1 MNNGS
6 GSKILSIII
15 AVITSVTVTTCGFLI
30 WYKNNPYIIVVPADD
45 AENIGSNGR
54 QSFDPSYGIVFDK
67 NKVDFV
73 NVKKYKEVYNLLR
86 KYFYKEV
93 DENVLLEGSIAG
105 MANALEDPYTVYFPK
120 EQMELFMERS
130 RGSYVGIGV
139 TVNMPEDGILTVVE
153 PFEDSP
159 AMKAGMKMGDKIIKV
174 DGEDVTN
181 IRDADMI
188 VSMIKGE
195 ENTKV
200 DITVY
205 RPSEERYIDFEIVRQ
220 TIKIVNVTS
229 EMLEGNIGYIRI
241 SMFDSECA
249 HYFGTHLNQLLD
261 RGMKGLIID
270 VRDNPGGDLNEVVA
284 IADRLVPE
292 GLIVYME
299 DRAGNRMEKT
309 SDKTEIDIPL
319 AILINEYSASASE
332 ILAGAVKD
340 HKKGTLIGQK
350 TFGKGL
356 VQNVVELDDGS
367 GLKLTT
373 ATYFTPAGINI
384 HKKGIEP
391 DIEVELDE
399 ENRLL
404 PVSQLPKEDDE
415 QLKEAIKVIK
425 NQIYSY

>member
-1 MNNGS
+1 LNNSS
-6 GSKILSIII
+6 GSKVLSIII
-15 AVITSVTVTTCGFLI
+15 AVITSVIVTTCGFLI

-45 AENIGSNGR
+45 LDDITDRGVQN
-54 QSFDPSYGIVFDK
+54 FDPSYGMVFDK

-73 NVKKYKEVYNLLR
+73 NVKKYREVYNILR
-86 KYFYKEV
+86 KYFYEEV

-105 MANALEDPYTVYFPK
+105 MANSLQDPYTVYFTK

-159 AMKAGMKMGDKIIKV
+159 AIEAGMKMGDKIVKV
-174 DGEDVTN
+174 DGEDVTT
-181 IRDADMI
+181 IRDSDMI

-195 ENTKV
+195 ENTTV
-200 DITVY
+200 EITVY
-205 RPSEERYIDFEIVRQ
+205 RPSEEKYIDFEIMRK

-229 EMLEGNIGYIRI
+229 EMLENNIGYIRI

-249 HYFGTHLNQLLD
+249 HYFGMHLNQLID
-261 RGMKGLIID
+261 KGMEGLIID
-270 VRDNPGGDLNEVVA
+270 VRDNPGGDFDEVVA
-284 IADRLVPE
+284 IANRLVPE
-292 GLIVYME
+292 GLIVYIE
-299 DRAGNRMEKT
+299 DRAGNRTERT
-309 SDKTEIDIPL
+309 SDKTQLDKPI

-332 ILAGAVKD
+332 ILAGAIKD

-356 VQNVVELDDGS
+356 VQNVIQLDDGA

-373 ATYFTPAGINI
+373 ATYFTPLGINI

-391 DIEVELDE
+391 HIEVELDFFLFPSYQKKKI
-399 ENRLL
+399 NSFKKLL
-404 PVSQLPKEDDE
+404 K
-415 QLKEAIKVIK
+415 
-425 NQIYSY
+425 

>member
-1 MNNGS
+1 MNNSS
-6 GSKILSIII
+6 GSKVLSILIT
-15 AVITSVTVTTCGFLI
+15 VIVTVTVTTCGFLI

-45 AENIGSNGR
+45 LDDVTDRARNNL
-54 QSFDPSYGIVFDK
+54 DPSYGVVFDK

-73 NVKKYKEVYNLLR
+73 NVKKYREVYNLLR
-86 KYFYKEV
+86 KYFYEEV

-105 MANALEDPYTVYFPK
+105 MANSLQDPYTVYFTK
-120 EQMELFMERS
+120 DQMALFMERS

-159 AMKAGMKMGDKIIKV
+159 AIEAGIKMGDKIVKV
-174 DGEDVTN
+174 DGEDVTT
-181 IRDADMI
+181 IRDSDMI

-195 ENTKV
+195 ENTTV
-200 DITVY
+200 EITVY
-205 RPSEERYIDFEIVRQ
+205 RPSEERYIDFEITRK

-229 EMLEGNIGYIRI
+229 EMLQNNIGYIRI
-241 SMFDSECA
+241 SMFDGECA
-249 HYFGTHLNQLLD
+249 HYFGMHLNQLLD
-261 RGMKGLIID
+261 KGMEGLIID

-309 SDKTEIDIPL
+309 SDKTELNKPI

-340 HKKGTLIGQK
+340 HKKGTLVGQK

-391 DIEVELDE
+391 DIKVELDE
-399 ENRLL
+399 ESRLL
-404 PVSQLPKEDDE
+404 PVSQLPKEEDK
-415 QLKEAIKVIK
+415 QLQEAIKVIK
-425 NQIYSY
+425 SKL

>member
-1 MNNGS
+1 LNNSS
-6 GSKILSIII
+6 GSKVLSIL
-15 AVITSVTVTTCGFLI
+15 ITVVVTVTVTTCGFLI

-45 AENIGSNGR
+45 LDDVTDRARNNL
-54 QSFDPSYGIVFDK
+54 DPSYGVVFDK

-73 NVKKYKEVYNLLR
+73 NVKKYREVYNLLR
-86 KYFYKEV
+86 KYFYEEV

-105 MANALEDPYTVYFPK
+105 MANSLQDPYTVYFTK
-120 EQMELFMERS
+120 DQMALFMERS

-159 AMKAGMKMGDKIIKV
+159 AIEAGIKMGDKIVKV
-174 DGEDVTN
+174 DGEDVTT
-181 IRDADMI
+181 IRDSDMI

-195 ENTKV
+195 ENTTV
-200 DITVY
+200 EITVY
-205 RPSEERYIDFEIVRQ
+205 RPSEERYIDFEITRK

-229 EMLEGNIGYIRI
+229 EMLQNNIGYIRI
-241 SMFDSECA
+241 SMFDGECA
-249 HYFGTHLNQLLD
+249 HYFGMHLNQLLD
-261 RGMKGLIID
+261 KGMEGLIID

-309 SDKTEIDIPL
+309 SDKTELNKPI

-340 HKKGTLIGQK
+340 HKKGTLVGQK

-391 DIEVELDE
+391 DIKVELDE
-399 ENRLL
+399 ESRLL
-404 PVSQLPKEDDE
+404 PVSQLPKEEDK
-415 QLKEAIKVIK
+415 QLQEAIKVIK
-425 NQIYSY
+425 SKL

>member
-1 MNNGS
+1 MNNSS
-6 GSKILSIII
+6 GSKVLSIL
-15 AVITSVTVTTCGFLI
+15 ITVVVTVTVTTCGFLI

-45 AENIGSNGR
+45 LDDVTDRARNNL
-54 QSFDPSYGIVFDK
+54 DPSYGVVFDK

-73 NVKKYKEVYNLLR
+73 NVKKYREVYNLLR
-86 KYFYKEV
+86 KYFYEEV

-105 MANALEDPYTVYFPK
+105 MANSLQDPYTVYFTK
-120 EQMELFMERS
+120 DQMALFMERS

-159 AMKAGMKMGDKIIKV
+159 AIEAGIKMGDKIVKV
-174 DGEDVTN
+174 DGEDVTT
-181 IRDADMI
+181 IRDSDMI

-195 ENTKV
+195 ENTTV
-200 DITVY
+200 EITVY
-205 RPSEERYIDFEIVRQ
+205 RPSEERYIDFEITRK

-229 EMLEGNIGYIRI
+229 EMLQNNIGYIRI
-241 SMFDSECA
+241 SMFDGECA
-249 HYFGTHLNQLLD
+249 HYFGMHLNQLLD
-261 RGMKGLIID
+261 KGMEGLIID

-309 SDKTEIDIPL
+309 SDKTELNKPI

-340 HKKGTLIGQK
+340 HKKGTLVGQK

-391 DIEVELDE
+391 DIKVELDE
-399 ENRLL
+399 ESRLL
-404 PVSQLPKEDDE
+404 PVSQLPKEEDK
-415 QLKEAIKVIK
+415 QLQEAIKVIK
-425 NQIYSY
+425 SKL

>member
-1 MNNGS
+1 MNNSS
-6 GSKILSIII
+6 GSKVLSIII
-15 AVITSVTVTTCGFLI
+15 AVITSVIVTTCGFLI

-45 AENIGSNGR
+45 LDDITDRGVQN
-54 QSFDPSYGIVFDK
+54 FDPSYGMVFDK

-73 NVKKYKEVYNLLR
+73 NVKKYREVYNILR
-86 KYFYKEV
+86 KYFYEEV

-105 MANALEDPYTVYFPK
+105 MANSLQDPYTVYFTK

-159 AMKAGMKMGDKIIKV
+159 AIEAGMKMGDKIVKV
-174 DGEDVTN
+174 DGEDVTT
-181 IRDADMI
+181 IRDSDMI

-195 ENTKV
+195 ENTTV
-200 DITVY
+200 EITVY
-205 RPSEERYIDFEIVRQ
+205 RPSEEKYIDFEIMRK

-229 EMLEGNIGYIRI
+229 EMLENNIGYIRI

-249 HYFGTHLNQLLD
+249 HYFGMHLNQLID
-261 RGMKGLIID
+261 KGMEGLIID
-270 VRDNPGGDLNEVVA
+270 VRDNPGGDFDEVVA
-284 IADRLVPE
+284 IANRLVPE
-292 GLIVYME
+292 GLIVYIE
-299 DRAGNRMEKT
+299 DRAGNRTERT
-309 SDKTEIDIPL
+309 SDKTQLDKPI

-332 ILAGAVKD
+332 ILAGAIKD

-356 VQNVVELDDGS
+356 VQNVIQLDDGA

-373 ATYFTPAGINI
+373 ATYFTPLGINI

-391 DIEVELDE
+391 HMEVELDE
-399 ENRLL
+399 ESRFL
-404 PVSQLPKEDDE
+404 PVSQLPKEEDK
-415 QLKEAIKVIK
+415 QLQEAIKVIK
-425 NQIYSY
+425 GQL

>member
-1 MNNGS
+1 LNNSS
-6 GSKILSIII
+6 GSKVLSIII
-15 AVITSVTVTTCGFLI
+15 AVITSVIVTTCGFLI

-45 AENIGSNGR
+45 LDDITDRGVQN
-54 QSFDPSYGIVFDK
+54 FDPSYGMVFDK

-73 NVKKYKEVYNLLR
+73 NVKKYREVYNILR
-86 KYFYKEV
+86 KYFYEEV

-105 MANALEDPYTVYFPK
+105 MANSLQDPYTVYFTK

-159 AMKAGMKMGDKIIKV
+159 AIEAGMKMGD
-174 DGEDVTN
+174 TT
-181 IRDADMI
+181 IRDSDMI

-195 ENTKV
+195 ENTTV
-200 DITVY
+200 EITVY
-205 RPSEERYIDFEIVRQ
+205 RPSEEKYIDFEIMRK

-229 EMLEGNIGYIRI
+229 EMLENNIGYIRI

-249 HYFGTHLNQLLD
+249 HYFGMHLNQLID
-261 RGMKGLIID
+261 KGMEGLIID
-270 VRDNPGGDLNEVVA
+270 VRDNPGGDFDEVVA
-284 IADRLVPE
+284 IANRLVPE
-292 GLIVYME
+292 GLIVYIE
-299 DRAGNRMEKT
+299 DRAGNRTERT
-309 SDKTEIDIPL
+309 SDKTQLDKPI

-332 ILAGAVKD
+332 ILAGAIKD

-356 VQNVVELDDGS
+356 VQNVIQLDDGA

-373 ATYFTPAGINI
+373 ATYFTPLGINI

-391 DIEVELDE
+391 HIEVELDE
-399 ENRLL
+399 ESRFL
-404 PVSQLPKEDDE
+404 PVSQLPKEEDK
-415 QLKEAIKVIK
+415 QLQEAIKVIK
-425 NQIYSY
+425 GQL

>member
-1 MNNGS
+1 MNNSS
-6 GSKILSIII
+6 GSKVLSILIT
-15 AVITSVTVTTCGFLI
+15 VIVTVTVTTCGFLI

-45 AENIGSNGR
+45 LDDVTDRARNNL
-54 QSFDPSYGIVFDK
+54 DPSYGVVFDK

-73 NVKKYKEVYNLLR
+73 NVKKYREVYNLLR
-86 KYFYKEV
+86 KYFYEEV

-105 MANALEDPYTVYFPK
+105 MANSLQDPYTVYFTK
-120 EQMELFMERS
+120 DQMALFMERS

-159 AMKAGMKMGDKIIKV
+159 AIEAGIKMGDKIVKV
-174 DGEDVTN
+174 DGEDVTT
-181 IRDADMI
+181 IRDSDMI

-195 ENTKV
+195 ENTTV
-200 DITVY
+200 EITVY
-205 RPSEERYIDFEIVRQ
+205 RPSEERYIDFEITRK

-229 EMLEGNIGYIRI
+229 EMLQNNIGYIRI
-241 SMFDSECA
+241 SMFDGECA
-249 HYFGTHLNQLLD
+249 HYFGMHLNQLLD
-261 RGMKGLIID
+261 KGMEGLIID

-284 IADRLVPE
+284 IADCLVPE

-309 SDKTEIDIPL
+309 SDKTELNKPI

-340 HKKGTLIGQK
+340 HKKGTLVGQK

-391 DIEVELDE
+391 DIKVELDE
-399 ENRLL
+399 ESRLL
-404 PVSQLPKEDDE
+404 PVSQLPKEEDK
-415 QLKEAIKVIK
+415 QLQEAIKVIK
-425 NQIYSY
+425 SKL

>member
-1 MNNGS
+1 MLNNSS
-6 GSKILSIII
+6 GSKVLSILIT
-15 AVITSVTVTTCGFLI
+15 VIVTVTVTTCGFLI

-45 AENIGSNGR
+45 LDDVTDRARNNL
-54 QSFDPSYGIVFDK
+54 DPSYGVVFDK

-73 NVKKYKEVYNLLR
+73 NVKKYREVYNLLR
-86 KYFYKEV
+86 KYFYEEV

-105 MANALEDPYTVYFPK
+105 MANSLQDPYTVYFTK
-120 EQMELFMERS
+120 DQMALFMERS

-159 AMKAGMKMGDKIIKV
+159 AIEAGIKMGDKIVKV
-174 DGEDVTN
+174 DGEDVTT
-181 IRDADMI
+181 IRDSDMI

-195 ENTKV
+195 ENTTV
-200 DITVY
+200 EITVY
-205 RPSEERYIDFEIVRQ
+205 RPSEERYIDFEITRK

-229 EMLEGNIGYIRI
+229 EMLQNNIGYIRI
-241 SMFDSECA
+241 SMFDGECA
-249 HYFGTHLNQLLD
+249 HYFGMHLNQLLD
-261 RGMKGLIID
+261 KGMEGLIID

-309 SDKTEIDIPL
+309 SDKTELNKPI

-340 HKKGTLIGQK
+340 HKKGTLVGQK

-391 DIEVELDE
+391 DIKVELDE
-399 ENRLL
+399 ESRLL
-404 PVSQLPKEDDE
+404 PVSQLPKEEDK
-415 QLKEAIKVIK
+415 QLQEAIKVIK
-425 NQIYSY
+425 SKL

>member
-1 MNNGS
+1 LNNSS
-6 GSKILSIII
+6 GSKVLSILIT
-15 AVITSVTVTTCGFLI
+15 VIVTVTVTTCGFLI

-45 AENIGSNGR
+45 LDDVTDRARNNL
-54 QSFDPSYGIVFDK
+54 DPSYGVVFDK

-73 NVKKYKEVYNLLR
+73 NVKKYREVYNLLR
-86 KYFYKEV
+86 KYFYEEV

-105 MANALEDPYTVYFPK
+105 MANSLQDPYTVYFTK
-120 EQMELFMERS
+120 DQMALFMERS

-159 AMKAGMKMGDKIIKV
+159 AIEAGIKMGDKIVKV
-174 DGEDVTN
+174 DGEDVTT
-181 IRDADMI
+181 IRDSDMI

-195 ENTKV
+195 ENTTV
-200 DITVY
+200 EITVY
-205 RPSEERYIDFEIVRQ
+205 RPSEERYIDFEITRK

-229 EMLEGNIGYIRI
+229 EMLQNNIGYIRI
-241 SMFDSECA
+241 SMFDGECA
-249 HYFGTHLNQLLD
+249 HYFGMHLNQLLD
-261 RGMKGLIID
+261 KGMEGLIID

-309 SDKTEIDIPL
+309 SDKTELNKPI

-340 HKKGTLIGQK
+340 HKKGTLVGQK

-391 DIEVELDE
+391 DIKVELDE
-399 ENRLL
+399 ESRLL
-404 PVSQLPKEDDE
+404 PVSQLPKEEDK
-415 QLKEAIKVIK
+415 QLQEAIKVIK
-425 NQIYSY
+425 SKL

>member
-1 MNNGS
+1 LNNSS
-6 GSKILSIII
+6 GSKVLSIII
-15 AVITSVTVTTCGFLI
+15 AVITSVIVTTCGFLI

-45 AENIGSNGR
+45 LDDITDRGVQN
-54 QSFDPSYGIVFDK
+54 FDPSYGMVFDK

-73 NVKKYKEVYNLLR
+73 NVKKYREVYNILR
-86 KYFYKEV
+86 KYFYEEV

-105 MANALEDPYTVYFPK
+105 MANSLQDPYTVYFTK

-159 AMKAGMKMGDKIIKV
+159 AIEAGMKMGDKIVKV
-174 DGEDVTN
+174 DGEDVTT
-181 IRDADMI
+181 IRDSDMI

-195 ENTKV
+195 ENTTV
-200 DITVY
+200 EITVY
-205 RPSEERYIDFEIVRQ
+205 RPSEEKYIDFEIMRK

-229 EMLEGNIGYIRI
+229 EMLENNIGYIRI

-249 HYFGTHLNQLLD
+249 HYFGMHLNQLID
-261 RGMKGLIID
+261 KGMEGLIID
-270 VRDNPGGDLNEVVA
+270 VRDNPGGDFDEVVA
-284 IADRLVPE
+284 IANRLVPE
-292 GLIVYME
+292 GLIVYIE
-299 DRAGNRMEKT
+299 DRAGNRTERT
-309 SDKTEIDIPL
+309 SDKTQLDKPI

-332 ILAGAVKD
+332 ILAGAIKD

-356 VQNVVELDDGS
+356 VQNVIQLDDGA

-373 ATYFTPAGINI
+373 ATYFTPLGINI

-391 DIEVELDE
+391 HIEVELDE
-399 ENRLL
+399 ESRFL
-404 PVSQLPKEDDE
+404 PVSQLPKEEDK
-415 QLKEAIKVIK
+415 QLQEAIKVIK
-425 NQIYSY
+425 GQL

>member
-1 MNNGS
+1 M
-6 GSKILSIII
+6 
-15 AVITSVTVTTCGFLI
+15 
-30 WYKNNPYIIVVPADD
+30 
-45 AENIGSNGR
+45 
-54 QSFDPSYGIVFDK
+54 
-67 NKVDFV
+67 
-73 NVKKYKEVYNLLR
+73 
-86 KYFYKEV
+86 
-93 DENVLLEGSIAG
+93 LEGSIAG
-105 MANALEDPYTVYFPK
+105 MANSLQDPYTVYFTK
-120 EQMELFMERS
+120 DQMALFMERS

-159 AMKAGMKMGDKIIKV
+159 AIEAGIKMGDKIVKV
-174 DGEDVTN
+174 DGEDVTT
-181 IRDADMI
+181 IRDSDMI

-195 ENTKV
+195 ENTTV
-200 DITVY
+200 EITVY
-205 RPSEERYIDFEIVRQ
+205 RPSEERYIDFEITRK

-229 EMLEGNIGYIRI
+229 EMLQNNIGYIRI
-241 SMFDSECA
+241 SMFDGECA
-249 HYFGTHLNQLLD
+249 HYFGMHLNQLLD
-261 RGMKGLIID
+261 KGMEGLIID

-309 SDKTEIDIPL
+309 SDKTELNKPI

-340 HKKGTLIGQK
+340 HKKGTLVGQK

-391 DIEVELDE
+391 DIKVELDE
-399 ENRLL
+399 ESRLL
-404 PVSQLPKEDDE
+404 PVSQLPKEEDK
-415 QLKEAIKVIK
+415 QLQEAIKVIK
-425 NQIYSY
+425 SKL

>member
-1 MNNGS
+1 MNNSS
-6 GSKILSIII
+6 GSKVLSIII
-15 AVITSVTVTTCGFLI
+15 AVITSVIVTTCGFLI

-45 AENIGSNGR
+45 LDDITDRGVQN
-54 QSFDPSYGIVFDK
+54 FDPSYGMVFDK

-73 NVKKYKEVYNLLR
+73 NVKKYREVYNILR
-86 KYFYKEV
+86 KYFYEEV

-105 MANALEDPYTVYFPK
+105 MANSLQDPYTVYFTK

-159 AMKAGMKMGDKIIKV
+159 AIEAGMKMGDKIVKV
-174 DGEDVTN
+174 DGEDVTT
-181 IRDADMI
+181 IRDSDMI

-195 ENTKV
+195 ENTTV
-200 DITVY
+200 EITVY
-205 RPSEERYIDFEIVRQ
+205 RPSEEKYIDFEIMRK

-229 EMLEGNIGYIRI
+229 EMLENNIGYIRI

-249 HYFGTHLNQLLD
+249 HYFGMHLNQLID
-261 RGMKGLIID
+261 KGMEGLIID
-270 VRDNPGGDLNEVVA
+270 VRDNPGGDFDEVVA
-284 IADRLVPE
+284 IANRLVPE
-292 GLIVYME
+292 GLIVYIE
-299 DRAGNRMEKT
+299 DRAGNRTERT
-309 SDKTEIDIPL
+309 SDKTQLDKPI

-332 ILAGAVKD
+332 ILAGAIKD

-356 VQNVVELDDGS
+356 VQNVIQLDDGA

-373 ATYFTPAGINI
+373 ATYFTPLGINI

-391 DIEVELDE
+391 HIEVELDE
-399 ENRLL
+399 ESRFL
-404 PVSQLPKEDDE
+404 PVSQLPKEEDK
-415 QLKEAIKVIK
+415 QLQEAIKVIK
-425 NQIYSY
+425 GQL

>member
-15 AVITSVTVTTCGFLI
+15 AVIASVTVTTCGFLI

-45 AENIGSNGR
+45 AENIVGNESQN
-54 QSFDPSYGIVFDK
+54 FDPSYGIIFDK
-67 NKVDFV
+67 DKVDFV
-73 NVKKYKEVYNLLR
+73 NVKKYKEVYNILR

-105 MANALEDPYTVYFPK
+105 MADSLEDPYTVYFTK

-139 TVNMPEDGILTVVE
+139 TVNMPDDGILTVVE

-159 AMKAGMKMGDKIIKV
+159 AIEAGLKMGDKIVKV
-174 DGEDVTN
+174 DGEDVTG

-200 DITVY
+200 EITVF
-205 RPSEERYIDFEIVRQ
+205 RPSEERYIDFEIVRK

-241 SMFDSECA
+241 VMFDGECA
-249 HYFGTHLNQLLD
+249 AYFEKHLKELLD

-270 VRDNPGGDLNEVVA
+270 VRDNPGGDLDEVVA
-284 IADRLVPE
+284 IANRLIPE

-299 DRAGNRMEKT
+299 DREGNRMEKT
-309 SDKTEIDIPL
+309 SDKIELDKPI

-340 HKKGTLIGQK
+340 HKKGTLVGQK

-356 VQNVVELDDGS
+356 VQNVLELDDGS
-367 GLKLTT
+367 GLKLTI

-384 HKKGIEP
+384 HQKGIEP
-391 DIEVELDE
+391 HIEVELDE
-399 ENRLL
+399 ESKLL
-404 PVSQLPKEDDE
+404 PVSQLPKEDDK
-415 QLKEAIKVIK
+415 QLQEAIKVIK
-425 NQIYSY
+425 NQIYTY

>member
-1 MNNGS
+1 M
-6 GSKILSIII
+6 LSILIT
-15 AVITSVTVTTCGFLI
+15 VIVTVTVTTCGFLI

-45 AENIGSNGR
+45 LDDVTDRARNNL
-54 QSFDPSYGIVFDK
+54 DPSYGVVFDK

-73 NVKKYKEVYNLLR
+73 NVKKYREVYNLLR
-86 KYFYKEV
+86 KYFYEEV

-105 MANALEDPYTVYFPK
+105 MANSLQDPYTVYFTK
-120 EQMELFMERS
+120 DQMALFMERS

-159 AMKAGMKMGDKIIKV
+159 AIEAGIKMGDKIVKV
-174 DGEDVTN
+174 DGEDVTT
-181 IRDADMI
+181 IRDSDMI

-195 ENTKV
+195 ENTTV
-200 DITVY
+200 EITVY
-205 RPSEERYIDFEIVRQ
+205 RPSEERYIDFEITRK

-229 EMLEGNIGYIRI
+229 EMLQNNIGYIRI
-241 SMFDSECA
+241 SMFDGECA
-249 HYFGTHLNQLLD
+249 HYFGMHLNQLLD
-261 RGMKGLIID
+261 KGMEGLIID

-309 SDKTEIDIPL
+309 SDKTELNKPI

-340 HKKGTLIGQK
+340 HKKGTLVGQK

-391 DIEVELDE
+391 DIKVELDE
-399 ENRLL
+399 ESRLL
-404 PVSQLPKEDDE
+404 PVSQLPKEEDK
-415 QLKEAIKVIK
+415 QLQEAIKVIK
-425 NQIYSY
+425 SKL

>member
-1 MNNGS
+1 MLNNSS
-6 GSKILSIII
+6 GSKVLSIII
-15 AVITSVTVTTCGFLI
+15 AVITSVIVTTCGFLI

-45 AENIGSNGR
+45 LDDITDRGVQN
-54 QSFDPSYGIVFDK
+54 FDPSYGMVFDK

-73 NVKKYKEVYNLLR
+73 NVKKYREVYNILR
-86 KYFYKEV
+86 KYFYEEV

-105 MANALEDPYTVYFPK
+105 MANSLQDPYTVYFTK

-159 AMKAGMKMGDKIIKV
+159 AIEAGMKMGDKIVKV
-174 DGEDVTN
+174 DGEDVTT
-181 IRDADMI
+181 IRDSDMI

-195 ENTKV
+195 ENTTV
-200 DITVY
+200 EITVY
-205 RPSEERYIDFEIVRQ
+205 RPSEEKYIDFEIMRK

-229 EMLEGNIGYIRI
+229 EMLENNIGYIRI

-249 HYFGTHLNQLLD
+249 HYFGMHLNQLID
-261 RGMKGLIID
+261 KGMEGLIID
-270 VRDNPGGDLNEVVA
+270 VRDNPGGDFDEVVA
-284 IADRLVPE
+284 IANRLVPE
-292 GLIVYME
+292 GLIVYIE
-299 DRAGNRMEKT
+299 DRAGNRTERT
-309 SDKTEIDIPL
+309 SDKTQLDKPI

-332 ILAGAVKD
+332 ILAGAIKD

-356 VQNVVELDDGS
+356 VQNVIQLDDGA

-373 ATYFTPAGINI
+373 ATYFTPLGINI

-391 DIEVELDE
+391 HIEVELDE
-399 ENRLL
+399 ESRFL
-404 PVSQLPKEDDE
+404 PVSQLPKEEDK
-415 QLKEAIKVIK
+415 QLQEAIKVIK
-425 NQIYSY
+425 GQL